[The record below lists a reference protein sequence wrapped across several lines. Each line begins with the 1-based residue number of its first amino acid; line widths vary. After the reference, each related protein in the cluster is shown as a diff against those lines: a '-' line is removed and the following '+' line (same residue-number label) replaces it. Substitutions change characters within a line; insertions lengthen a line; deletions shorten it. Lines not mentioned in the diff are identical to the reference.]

1 MINNVALS
9 AINRA
14 LHKDYTDR
22 EQEKDMFV
30 SQSTSGSRRGSANVS
45 ARGSKRTSPTFQSSA
60 NEHFMDIIDS
70 DSGDGPLVVV
80 EQLYDEGEVLVISD
94 DLTNWQQDE
103 DAVREFNRQF
113 EGNETIRKLSE
124 EEIERRRSSGEKDLD
139 ETAIMMDMWRQSE
152 AHAQQSLSAPSS
164 LPPAARRSFLKS
176 IGVNLTDA
184 MHTLIDLLKMTPQLI
199 ECQRTCIFLHDEA
212 TDELCTLYSFHDQII
227 QLAVPVDTGL
237 VGSVFTSHQVL
248 VIDHDAHTHPSFFK
262 DIDQMV
268 ADNRTLDSVLC
279 VPVIDHDAHTHPSFF
294 KDIDQMVAD
303 NRTLDSVLCVPLKAE
318 GVVYGVIECVNKQR
332 GGFTEKNIDHVKM
345 IADLATLKLQ
355 RHPNSNDTNPEM
367 AIETSE
373 DTYSLSDTVSYDG
386 FSEISNHDTIT
397 GKTQELLEMDEDQ
410 MSERIKILLD
420 GHTDDNSEDNG
431 EKKKTTTTKRSRG
444 TAELNHDKLVEDALE
459 ALKRLSDPYEEADP
473 YCEEVLRESKRRRN
487 MDGDV
492 HPIFHFSRK
501 NSDES
506 QE

>member
-279 VPVIDHDAHTHPSFF
+279 VP
-294 KDIDQMVAD
+294 
-303 NRTLDSVLCVPLKAE
+303 LKAE